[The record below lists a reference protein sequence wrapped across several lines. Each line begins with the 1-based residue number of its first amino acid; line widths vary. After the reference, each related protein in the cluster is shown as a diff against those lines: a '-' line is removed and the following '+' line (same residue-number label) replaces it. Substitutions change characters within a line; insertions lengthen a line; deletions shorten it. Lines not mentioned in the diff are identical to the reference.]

1 MAGKVY
7 GVYASKE
14 AVMEALLRLKKEG
27 TEGKDITVI
36 ADSRE
41 RLEGELFQ
49 GVDLLE
55 ADSEGDDNPV
65 FESIKAF
72 FGLDDRTGI
81 EETLNALSLSK
92 EEKDA
97 YMERIKE
104 GAFLIAV
111 HVNDELGPDLNDASY
126 EGEDRELSPYNP
138 NINLYR
144 GL

>member
-14 AVMEALLRLKKEG
+14 AAMEALLRLKK
-27 TEGKDITVI
+27 EGKDITVI

-41 RLEGELFQ
+41 RFEGELLQ
-49 GVDLLE
+49 GVELLE
-55 ADSEGDDNPV
+55 AESEGEDNPV
-65 FESIKAF
+65 FESVKAF
-72 FGLDDRTGI
+72 FGLDDRTGM

-92 EEKDA
+92 EEKDL
-97 YMERIKE
+97 YMEQIKQ
-104 GAFLIAV
+104 GAILIAV

-126 EGEDRELSPYNP
+126 EGEDREVSPYNP

>member
-14 AVMEALLRLKKEG
+14 AAMEALFRLKKEG

-41 RLEGELFQ
+41 RLEGELLQ

-55 ADSEGDDNPV
+55 AESKADDNPV

-72 FGLDDRTGI
+72 FGLDDRTGM

-92 EEKDA
+92 EEKDL
-97 YMERIKE
+97 YMEQIE
-104 GAFLIAV
+104 QGAFLIAV

>member
-14 AVMEALLRLKKEG
+14 AAMEALFELKKEG
-27 TEGKDITVI
+27 MEGKDRTVI

-41 RLEGELFQ
+41 RLEGERLQ
-49 GVDLLE
+49 GVDLLAAE
-55 ADSEGDDNPV
+55 SEGNDNPV
-65 FESIKAF
+65 FESVKAF

-81 EETLNALSLSK
+81 EETLNALSLTK

-97 YMERIKE
+97 YMERIKQ

-126 EGEDRELSPYNP
+126 EGEEREVSPYNP